1 MTDLFV
7 LLLGIFVPL
16 SGSFVLVLGDRW
28 SALLPFVLS
37 VGLIMLLLWWG
48 WGLHPLGF
56 FVSPGGWMFLGIVAV
71 IAAVVVRLLLVVWD
85 RRTA

>member
-28 SALLPFVLS
+28 SALFPCLLS
-37 VGLIMLLLWWG
+37 VGLIMLLLWAG
-48 WGLHPLGF
+48 WGLHPSGF
-56 FVSPGGWMFLGIVAV
+56 FVSPGGWMLLGGVAFV
-71 IAAVVVRLLLVVWD
+71 AAIIVRLFLVVWD
-85 RRTA
+85 RRTG